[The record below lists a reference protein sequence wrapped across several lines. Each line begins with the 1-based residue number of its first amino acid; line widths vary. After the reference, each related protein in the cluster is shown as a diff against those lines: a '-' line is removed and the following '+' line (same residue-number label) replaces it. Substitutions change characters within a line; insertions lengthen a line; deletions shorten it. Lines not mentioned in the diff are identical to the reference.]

1 MNGNRIRMVSTDDTI
16 SILCGLESGAS
27 GMPLSGTICD
37 GNSLS
42 APRALFLQ
50 ESLSVMYFSLT
61 ETCTIHAVDLVTNLV
76 STVAGNGQ
84 CGTSF
89 EPGSS
94 LEVSLVA
101 PNAIAASASF
111 FGTSLLVGGY
121 GVIYS
126 VDLSSG
132 YVNLVAGYGLPS
144 SPISGSFMEA
154 SSIPVV
160 TSLAVDEFDN
170 IYFSGE
176 DFYIAMIDL
185 STNGMVWRVVGSDS
199 VFGEL
204 GNTTDTFFAGSIP
217 AIFYDRYTSTLYW
230 AARNCIWKAELAS
243 SSSSSIPSSSPTIA
257 TTVQYPTLIP
267 SAPTVPPTSVQNSV
281 NPLFSIANVVSD
293 STSSAG
299 GSLPGTNRS
308 ILCGMDIDTLGQLY
322 IANYGTNRVF
332 KVSVNGSVS
341 AVAGTGVLGTIG
353 MFYLLVFSV
362 DLFA

>member
-1 MNGNRIRMVSTDDTI
+1 MSGNRIRMVSTDDTI
-16 SILCGLESGAS
+16 SILCGMQSGAS
-27 GMPLSGTICD
+27 GMPLFGILCA
-37 GNSLS
+37 GNYLS

-84 CGTSF
+84 CATSF
-89 EPGSS
+89 EPGFS

-101 PNAIAASASF
+101 PNAIVATAYYV
-111 FGTSLLVGGY
+111 TSILVGGF

-132 YVNLVAGYGLPS
+132 DVNLVAGSGSPS
-144 SPISGSFMEA
+144 SPISGSVIEA
-154 SSIPVV
+154 SSVPVV
-160 TSLAVDEFDN
+160 TSLVVDEFDN

-176 DFYIAMIDL
+176 DYYIAMIDL
-185 STNGMVWRVVGSDS
+185 SLNSMLWRVVGNDS

-243 SSSSSIPSSSPTIA
+243 SSSSSILSYSPTIA
-257 TTVQYPTLIP
+257 TTVLYPTLIP

-281 NPLFSIANVVSD
+281 NPLFSVANVVSD
-293 STSSAG
+293 STSSGG

-308 ILCGMDIDTLGQLY
+308 VLGGMDIDTLGQLY
-322 IANYGTNRVF
+322 IANYGTHRVF